1 MAARMDRGGQRE
13 WLGACSSRC
22 VLPLCLSM
30 RLFLCDSL
38 CVSLSVCASLSL
50 SLSVSLCL
58 CASLSLRVS
67 LCVSVL
73 HMHWLE
79 QVEGLVNEFGVQG
92 GLLVAPAAAKL

>member
-1 MAARMDRGGQRE
+1 MPAPAD
-13 WLGACSSRC
+13 
-22 VLPLCLSM
+22 VYCLSV
-30 RLFLCDSL
+30 SL
-38 CVSLSVCASLSL
+38 CVSFSVTLCVCLSLCVRLSL
-50 SLSVSLCL
+50 SLSVSLSL